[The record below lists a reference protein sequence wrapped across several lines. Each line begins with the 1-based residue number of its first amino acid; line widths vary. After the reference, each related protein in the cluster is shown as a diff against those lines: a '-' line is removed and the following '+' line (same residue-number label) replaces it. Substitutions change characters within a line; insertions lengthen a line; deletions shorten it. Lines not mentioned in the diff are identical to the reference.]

1 MTLLFTGADWDF
13 QTLDAIHRACE
24 DIAVGEF
31 GLSVY
36 PNQIEVITS
45 EQMLDAYSSN
55 GLPLM
60 YHHWSFGKRFARDEA
75 LYRRGYQGL
84 AYEIV
89 INSSPCISYIM
100 EENTATLQ
108 TIVIAHA
115 CFGHNH
121 FFRNNYLFRQWTDAE
136 AILGYLAYAK
146 AYVMECEERHGL
158 SAVERILDAAHALR
172 HQGIHRYPKRRWRLA
187 DEAQR
192 AMARREHAETTY
204 DPLFSTVP
212 GYLTPQSVPE
222 ARQRLE
228 EETRAR
234 LRLPEENLLYFCEK
248 HSPRL
253 QQWERELI
261 RIVRLLSQYF
271 YPQMQ
276 TKVANE
282 GCATFCHY
290 EILTKLHQT
299 GQISDGALL
308 EFLHSHSSVIMQP
321 DLSDERFSGWNP
333 YALGFAIMK
342 DIQRVC
348 LEPDSEDRDWY
359 PAIAGNGDPW
369 STLRDIWA
377 NYRDEGLIRQFM
389 GPKVMRRFRMV
400 HLADRSADP
409 AYRVNEIHDEQG
421 FRRVASLL
429 ADQYEPSNIAPLIE
443 VSDVDLFGNRSLKLV
458 NDSYRGVRLDADL
471 AKKTLAHAQTLWGYR
486 VSLQERDAETGR
498 VLAEHASS

>member
-1 MTLLFTGADWDF
+1 MGLLYSGADWDF

-31 GLSVY
+31 GLQVY

-75 LYRRGYQGL
+75 LYRRGHQGL

-108 TIVIAHA
+108 TLVIAHA

-158 SAVERILDAAHALR
+158 AAVERILDAAHALR

-192 AMARREHAETTY
+192 AMARREHAETSY
-204 DPLFSTVP
+204 DPLLRTVP
-212 GYLTPQSVPE
+212 GYLTPQSVPQPSKQME
-222 ARQRLE
+222 AE
-228 EETRAR
+228 ARAR

-253 QQWERELI
+253 ANWERELI

-290 EILTKLHQT
+290 EILTRLHET
-299 GQISDGALL
+299 GQISDGALF

-321 DLSDERFSGWNP
+321 DLSDERFNGWNP

-348 LEPDSEDRDWY
+348 LTPDSEDRDWY

-369 STLRDIWA
+369 GTLRDIWA

-389 GPKVMRRFRMV
+389 GPKVMRAFRMV

-429 ADQYEPSNIAPLIE
+429 ADQYEPANIAPLIE
-443 VSDVDLFGNRSLKLV
+443 VTDVDLFGNRSLKLV
-458 NDSYRGVRLDADL
+458 NDSYRGARLDGDL
-471 AKKTLAHAQTLWGYR
+471 AKKTLQHAQTLWGYR
-486 VSLQERDAETGR
+486 VCLQERDADSGR

>member
-1 MTLLFTGADWDF
+1 L
-13 QTLDAIHRACE
+13 QT
-24 DIAVGEF
+24 
-31 GLSVY
+31 Y

-60 YHHWSFGKRFARDEA
+60 YRHWSFGKHFARDEA
-75 LYRRGYQGL
+75 MYRRGFQGL

-89 INSSPCISYIM
+89 INSSPCIAYVM

-108 TIVIAHA
+108 ALVIAHA

-146 AYVMECEERHGL
+146 SYVAECEERHGRT
-158 SAVERILDAAHALR
+158 AVERILDAAHALR

-187 DEAQR
+187 DEAER
-192 AMARREHAETTY
+192 ALARREHAEATY
-204 DPLFSTVP
+204 DPLLRTVP
-212 GYLTPQSVPE
+212 GYLASQNQPQ
-222 ARQRLE
+222 ARQQME

-253 QQWERELI
+253 AGWERELI
-261 RIVRLLSQYF
+261 RIVRLLAQYF
-271 YPQMQ
+271 YPQIQ

-290 EILTKLHQT
+290 EIMTRLHET

-308 EFLHSHSSVIMQP
+308 EFLHSHSSVILQP
-321 DLSDERFSGWNP
+321 DLSDKRFSGWNP
-333 YALGFAIMK
+333 YALGYAIMK

-348 LEPDSEDRDWY
+348 LDPDDEDREWF
-359 PAIAGNGDPW
+359 PAFAGNGDPW
-369 STLRDIWA
+369 ATLRDVWA
-377 NYRDEGLIRQFM
+377 NYRDEGLIRQFL
-389 GPKVMRRFRMV
+389 GPKVMRAYRMV
-400 HLADRSADP
+400 HLADNSEDP
-409 AYRVNEIHDEQG
+409 AYRVTEIHDEPG
-421 FRRVASLL
+421 YRRIASLL
-429 ADQYEPSNIAPLIE
+429 ADQYEPANIAPLIE
-443 VSDVDLFGNRSLKLV
+443 VTDVDLFGNRSLKLV
-458 NDSYRGVRLDADL
+458 HDSFRGARLEADL
-471 AKKTLAHAQTLWGYR
+471 AKKTLLHAQTLWGYR
-486 VSLQERDAETGR
+486 VTLQERDADSGR

>member
-1 MTLLFTGADWDF
+1 MDLLFNGADWDF
-13 QTLDAIHRACE
+13 HTLDAIHRACE
-24 DIAVGEF
+24 EIAVGEF

-89 INSSPCISYIM
+89 INSSPCIAYVM

-108 TIVIAHA
+108 TLVIAHA

-136 AILGYLAYAK
+136 AILGYLQYAK
-146 AYVMECEERHGL
+146 SYVAECEERHGAA
-158 SAVERILDAAHALR
+158 AVERILDAAHALR
-172 HQGIHRYPKRRWRLA
+172 HQGIHRYPKRRWRLGEEGA
-187 DEAQR
+187 R
-192 AMARREHAETTY
+192 ALARREHNEATY
-204 DPLFSTVP
+204 DPLMRTVP
-212 GYLTPQSVPE
+212 GYAA
-222 ARQRLE
+222 ARTE
-228 EETRAR
+228 PRAREQVEQIARDR

-248 HSPRL
+248 NSPRL
-253 QQWERELI
+253 AEWERELV
-261 RIVRLLSQYF
+261 RIVRLLAQYF

-290 EILTKLHQT
+290 EIMTRLHER

-321 DLSDERFSGWNP
+321 EMGDQRFSGWNP
-333 YALGFAIMK
+333 YALGFAIMR
-342 DIQRVC
+342 DVQRVC
-348 LEPDSEDRDWY
+348 VEPDAEDRDWF
-359 PAIAGNGDPW
+359 PAFAGNGDPW
-369 STLRDIWA
+369 GTLRDVWA
-377 NYRDEGLIRQFM
+377 NYRDESLIRQFL
-389 GPKVMRRFRMV
+389 GPKVMRAFRMV
-400 HLADRSADP
+400 HLADRPSEPTYD
-409 AYRVNEIHDEQG
+409 VSEIHDEQG
-421 FRRVASLL
+421 FRRIASLL
-429 ADQYEPSNIAPLIE
+429 ADRYEPANIAPTIE
-443 VSDVDLFGNRSLKLV
+443 VADVDLFGNRSLKLV
-458 NDSYRGVRLDADL
+458 HDSLRGIRLEAEL
-471 AKKTLAHAQTLWGYR
+471 ARKTLRFVETLWGYR
-486 VSLQERDAETGR
+486 VHLQERDPETGR
-498 VLAEHASS
+498 ILAEHSSS